1 MLGPLINSV
10 FLIAL
15 CLGIVI
21 EALKRLFKPE
31 AVEDI
36 DLLLYVGI
44 LGLLINIAGLFLFG
58 HGHSH
63 SIPHAE
69 EDDEDE
75 DNEAFDDKEVQKPL
89 NSASVQ
95 TNPNPKKPNK
105 KKCCTI
111 LCELFLFKEKIILNK
126 LFQFFV

>member
-1 MLGPLINSV
+1 M
-10 FLIAL
+10 
-15 CLGIVI
+15 GIVI

-63 SIPHAE
+63 SIPHGE
-69 EDDEDE
+69 EDEEDE
-75 DNEAFDDKEVQKPL
+75 DNEAFDDKQVQQPL
-89 NSASVQ
+89 NSMSVP
-95 TNPNPKKPNK
+95 NSNPKKPNK
-105 KKCCTI
+105 KKCCAI
-111 LCELFLFKEKIILNK
+111 LCKLIVYFCVKKIILSK
-126 LFQFFV
+126 LF